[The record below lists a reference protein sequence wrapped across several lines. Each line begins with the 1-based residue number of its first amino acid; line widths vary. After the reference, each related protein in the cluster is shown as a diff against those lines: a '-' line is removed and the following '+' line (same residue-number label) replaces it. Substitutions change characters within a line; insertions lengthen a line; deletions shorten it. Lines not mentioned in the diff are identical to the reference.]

1 MSQNWPDTLPQM
13 WLQEGYQ
20 ETLPETAIRSQMDAG
35 PAKVRRRFT
44 AQVTPFKAKMTM
56 TAAQKGYLETYYK
69 TTTAGGSLSFTF
81 PHDGSDVLRF
91 VKPPVFTDKSGGNYG
106 VDFELEKLP

>member
-1 MSQNWPDTLPQM
+1 MPENWPDTLPQA

-20 ETLPETAIRSQMDAG
+20 ETLPEVMIRSEMDAG

-44 AQVTPFKAKMTM
+44 AQVAPIKSKMVL
-56 TAAQKGYLETYYK
+56 TAAQKGYLETFFN

-81 PHDGSDVLRF
+81 PHDGSDILRF
-91 VKPPVFTDKSGGNYG
+91 TKSPTFSFKGGLTWTA
-106 VDFELEKLP
+106 DFDLEKLP

>member
-1 MSQNWPDTLPQM
+1 MSANWPDTLPQA
-13 WLQEGYQ
+13 WLNEGYQ
-20 ETLPETAIRSQMDAG
+20 ETLPDVMIRTQMDAG

-44 AQVTPFKAKMTM
+44 CQVTPIKARLLLT
-56 TAAQKGYLETYYK
+56 TTEKGYLETFFN

-81 PHDGSDVLRF
+81 PHDGADVLRF
-91 VKPPVFTDKSGGNYG
+91 TKAPTFSKTGLAWA